1 MQNKNTNV
9 NTFYSLGVSVL
20 ERSMQGHVLESSKME
35 TTLDDSWDWCPTE
48 DLPVILVIYKDVWGS
63 ETIPQRIC
71 RISYLSIIH
80 RSTKIH
86 EKHCKGSYSQEVTED
101 KNNMLLSISQPAE
114 DHQDIQ
120 QHRCSEAVRTE
131 RTKVELPGEKYMLL
145 CLEKNT
151 TYHKAPR
158 QNVKLEKKSNHHQ

>member
-1 MQNKNTNV
+1 MSW
-9 NTFYSLGVSVL
+9 SLQRRWKPPWMTAETGVLQRIFQS
-20 ERSMQGHVLESSKME
+20 
-35 TTLDDSWDWCPTE
+35 
-48 DLPVILVIYKDVWGS
+48 LVIYKDVWGS

-101 KNNMLLSISQPAE
+101 KNNMLLSISHLAE

-151 TYHKAPR
+151 TYHKAPQ
-158 QNVKLEKKSNHHQ
+158 QNVKLEKIKQPSVIQHNNDPKGKVM